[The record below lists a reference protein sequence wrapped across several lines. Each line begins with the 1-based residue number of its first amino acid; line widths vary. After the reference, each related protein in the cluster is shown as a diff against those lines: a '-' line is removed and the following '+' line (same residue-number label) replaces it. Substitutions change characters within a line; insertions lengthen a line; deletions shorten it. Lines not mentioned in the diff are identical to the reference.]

1 MRDTFSMITIAM
13 ALSGMLS
20 KHLKKQ
26 GHLKHLK
33 NKQKNILLRGPY
45 QQFTPTS
52 QKSEQQDNPFQ
63 QKLAAFCDKGLIS
76 CVVMTPKQKWD
87 ESQWEYMLSILDSTP
102 SQDPR
107 DTSKHHHQKCVGLTF
122 SQLSFY
128 VNYQGCA
135 FRPGKSSRFQ

>member
-1 MRDTFSMITIAM
+1 MTQFAESIISNSVSRLFSPNTTLNYKRGITFSMITIAM

-33 NKQKNILLRGPY
+33 NKQKNILLGGPY

-63 QKLAAFCDKGLIS
+63 QKLAVFCDKGLIS

-87 ESQWEYMLSILDSTP
+87 ESQ
-102 SQDPR
+102 
-107 DTSKHHHQKCVGLTF
+107 
-122 SQLSFY
+122 
-128 VNYQGCA
+128 
-135 FRPGKSSRFQ
+135 